1 MTVDE
6 MKKIK
11 QECGISLAQ
20 LSVHSNV
27 PLGTLQKIFS
37 GETENPRYATRQAIE
52 RALINCSRELLPAE
66 SKTVTYSFNCGSQ
79 RMEESFWYNASG
91 SASAAKKQGEY
102 TLEDYYALPDDR
114 RVELIDGVIYDM
126 SAPAFVHQ
134 HILGNMYIAIN
145 DHIRSKGG
153 ECLPMLSPVDVCLD
167 CDDKTMV
174 QPDVLIL
181 CDKSKICKWGIMG
194 APDFCLEIVSEST
207 RRKDYIKKLQ
217 KYIDAGVKEYWIIDP
232 MRKILIT
239 YCWKDEYIP
248 HLHSLEG
255 KVGLALYDEEL
266 QIDLGE
272 IAALI
277 QEYPS

>member
-1 MTVDE
+1 MTLDE
-6 MKKIK
+6 MRIMK

-20 LSVHSNV
+20 LSVYSSV
-27 PLGTLQKIFS
+27 PLGTLQKIFT
-37 GETENPRYATRQAIE
+37 GETKNPRYTTRQAIE
-52 RALINCSRELLPAE
+52 KALINCRRELFPVE
-66 SKTVTYSFNCGSQ
+66 SKSVTYSFNSRSQ
-79 RMEESFWYNASG
+79 RVEESFQYNDSK
-91 SASAAKKQGEY
+91 SVPVAKKQGEY

-153 ECLPMLSPVDVCLD
+153 ECLPMLAPVDVCLD

-174 QPDVLIL
+174 QPDILIL
-181 CDKSKICKWGIMG
+181 CDKSKIYKWGIMG

-232 MRKILIT
+232 MRKMLIT

-248 HLHSLEG
+248 HLYPLEG
-255 KVGLALYDEEL
+255 KVGLALYDGEL
-266 QIDLGE
+266 RIDLGQV
-272 IAALI
+272 AALI
-277 QEYPS
+277 QDYPS